1 MWFSWST
8 LSMLLEDTIVR
19 VLSQLFIRPGMSD
32 GVNRGKECEG
42 VGRAGM
48 GLARDARKGFP
59 YSPNKFIFQYYQE
72 GFGF

>member
-1 MWFSWST
+1 
-8 LSMLLEDTIVR
+8 MLLEDTIVWF
-19 VLSQLFIRPGMSD
+19 LSQHFIRMEMSD
-32 GVNRGKECEG
+32 GVNIGKECEG
-42 VGRAGM
+42 AGRAGM